1 MHQHFEP
8 EDRPHRRPNRG
19 GDSRYWDLYCRG
31 YGIDP
36 DIARSRQEE
45 DEPLFYTSTRHELR
59 FGCQCKRCT
68 RLSTITMDDAKF
80 LRTMGIMWKV
90 PHVLADGSVRLDSC
104 KSEAG
109 EAGRTQET
117 QDIR

>member
-8 EDRPHRRPNRG
+8 EDRPPNCG

-31 YGIDP
+31 YGADP
-36 DIARSRQEE
+36 DIARSRQE
-45 DEPLFYTSTRHELR
+45 DEPLFYTRTRHELA
-59 FGCQCKRCT
+59 FGCQCKRCA

-80 LRTMGIMWKV
+80 LRTMGIMWRG
-90 PHVLADGSVRLDSC
+90 PHVSVDGIGRLDSS
-104 KSEAG
+104 KQDAREV
-109 EAGRTQET
+109 GRTQAT